1 MSTDDGG
8 HREAAI
14 DALAAREYERAGD
27 RYSRAGHRLL
37 ADPREHEAID
47 PFGPDERGWV
57 GSGVAAFVVAA
68 VAYRVAETEGRAT
81 RRAVAGE
88 ATARDL
94 RHGLDRPG
102 QGACLLEL
110 AGDLRVAGGVDGAE
124 GVYDDAIDAY
134 ETAGAAIDE
143 PQALATTPLFEA
155 AAEPIKQVARGQ
167 SNGEIAITWEDLHGS
182 DPSRPGDFLAAR
194 ARYKRRRFASLVGGA
209 VADGHLAA
217 PRGTTEYGN
226 DNHRCPAC
234 DSTDVNWSGSGVLCL
249 RCSTP
254 TEQV

>member
-8 HREAAI
+8 HRDAAI
-14 DALAAREYERAGD
+14 DALAVREYERAGD
-27 RYSRAGHRLL
+27 RYTRAGHRLL
-37 ADPREHEAID
+37 ADPREREGID
-47 PFGPDERGWV
+47 PFGPDGRGWV
-57 GSGVAAFVVAA
+57 GAGVAAFVVAA
-68 VAYRVAETEGRAT
+68 VAYRVAGAESRAT

-94 RHGLDRPG
+94 RRGLDRPG

-110 AGDLRVAGGVDGAE
+110 AGDLRVAGGVDGAAE
-124 GVYDDAIDAY
+124 VYEDAIDAY
-134 ETAGAAIDE
+134 QAAGRAIDE
-143 PQALATTPLFEA
+143 PQGLATTPLFEA
-155 AAEPIKQVARGQ
+155 AAGPIEQVARGL

-194 ARYKRRRFASLVGGA
+194 ARYKRRRFASLVAGA
-209 VADGHLAA
+209 VSEGHLAA

-226 DNHRCPAC
+226 ANHRCPAC
-234 DSTDVNWSGSGVLCL
+234 GSTDVNWSGSEVLCL

-254 TEQV
+254 TERV